1 MKQSGFFQRFEQ
13 KYILET
19 RTYQQLF
26 LELTPYMKPDQY
38 GVSQISSIYFDT
50 PDHRLI
56 RNSLEK
62 PVYKEKLRLRCYG
75 SPKPQDPVFVELKK
89 KYMGTV
95 YKRRVA
101 LSLQAAESYLYQ
113 RLPPEV
119 DSQVLREVDYMYS
132 FYHTLIPTAYIA
144 YQRVALY
151 GLEDANLRVTFD
163 WNLRWR
169 CENLHLDAGTEGQ
182 FLLPEVQFLMEIKVP
197 CAMPVWMARLLDTLQ
212 IFPTSF
218 SKYGVAY
225 QNSMAHGAINRNVE
239 ISMENGDKKGRI
251 VYA

>member
-1 MKQSGFFQRFEQ
+1 MKQSDFFQRFEQ
-13 KYILET
+13 KYILNT
-19 RTYQQLF
+19 RTYQKLL

-50 PDHRLI
+50 PDYRLI
-56 RNSLEK
+56 RSSLEK

-75 SPKPQDPVFVELKK
+75 SPKSQDPVFVELKK

-101 LSLQAAESYLYQ
+101 LSFQEAESYLYQ
-113 RLPPEV
+113 RLPAAV
-119 DSQVLREVDYMYS
+119 DSQVLREVDYMYR
-132 FYHTLIPTAYIA
+132 FYHTLIPAAYIG

-151 GLEDANLRVTFD
+151 SLEDANLRVTFD

-169 CENLHLDAGTEGQ
+169 CESLHLDAGTEGQ
-182 FLLPEVQFLMEIKVP
+182 LLLPEGQFLMEIKIP

-212 IFPTSF
+212 VFPVSF
-218 SKYGVAY
+218 SKYGAAY
-225 QNSMAHGAINRNVE
+225 RNSIAQGGVNKIAEMPLQT
-239 ISMENGDKKGRI
+239 GDKKGAI

>member
-1 MKQSGFFQRFEQ
+1 M
-13 KYILET
+13 
-19 RTYQQLF
+19 
-26 LELTPYMKPDQY
+26 
-38 GVSQISSIYFDT
+38 
-50 PDHRLI
+50 
-56 RNSLEK
+56 
-62 PVYKEKLRLRCYG
+62 
-75 SPKPQDPVFVELKK
+75 ELKK

-182 FLLPEVQFLMEIKVP
+182 LLLPEGQFLMEIKVP

>member
-1 MKQSGFFQRFEQ
+1 
-13 KYILET
+13 
-19 RTYQQLF
+19 
-26 LELTPYMKPDQY
+26 
-38 GVSQISSIYFDT
+38 
-50 PDHRLI
+50 I

-182 FLLPEVQFLMEIKVP
+182 LLLPEGQFLMEIKVP

>member
-151 GLEDANLRVTFD
+151 GLEDANLRVT
-163 WNLRWR
+163 L
-169 CENLHLDAGTEGQ
+169 
-182 FLLPEVQFLMEIKVP
+182 LLPEGQFLMEIKVP